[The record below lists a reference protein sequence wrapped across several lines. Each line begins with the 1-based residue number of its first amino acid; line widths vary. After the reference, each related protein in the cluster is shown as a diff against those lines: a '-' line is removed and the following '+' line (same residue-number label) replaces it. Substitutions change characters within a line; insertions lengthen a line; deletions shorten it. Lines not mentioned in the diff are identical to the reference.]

1 MTKEISTYYYDSP
14 IGMIEITSVNNAIS
28 VVMFKDADNKP
39 SEGLLATEKVSDE
52 IIKCVM
58 QLTEYFEGIRQT
70 FDLNIDQPGTEFRQ
84 TVWKELLNIP
94 FGKTIS
100 YLELSKRIGNVKSIR
115 AVGTSNGA
123 NMISII
129 VPCHRVIGANGD
141 LTGYAGYLWRKKWL
155 LEYEQK
161 VSGFEQFDLFE

>member
-1 MTKEISTYYYDSP
+1 
-14 IGMIEITSVNNAIS
+14 MIEITSVNNAIS
-28 VVMFKDADNKP
+28 AVMFKDANNKP
-39 SEGLLATEKVSDE
+39 SEGMIATEKISDE

-58 QLTEYFEGIRQT
+58 QLTEYFEGTRLV
-70 FDLNIDQPGTEFRQ
+70 FDLKFDQPGTEFRQ
-84 TVWKELLNIP
+84 NVWKELLNIP

-129 VPCHRVIGANGD
+129 VPCHRVIGANGN
-141 LTGYAGYLWRKKWL
+141 LTGYAGDLWRKKWL
-155 LEYEQK
+155 LEHEQK
-161 VSGFEQFDLFE
+161 FSGNEQLGLFE